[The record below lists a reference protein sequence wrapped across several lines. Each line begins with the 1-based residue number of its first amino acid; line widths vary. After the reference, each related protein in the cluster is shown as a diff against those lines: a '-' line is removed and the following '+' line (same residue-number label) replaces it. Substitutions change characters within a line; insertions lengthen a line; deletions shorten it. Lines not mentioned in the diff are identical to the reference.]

1 MPPGKSPSLPHFHL
15 KYLAAVP
22 IPPRPWSLQWLLST
36 IKRTGSTETHHGRRC
51 PHGHLQLHLAGQALI
66 ATSSSAANW
75 SSVGGTS
82 SIPLQRLATWTMLS
96 TASQSNWLTLGDYHN
111 GTSCTAGGT
120 RGFAFLGVTPANTTP
135 SGWLGLKFYT
145 FGANTLFQS
154 LAGLNR
160 STNVRCW
167 IGLTSATG
175 ATIGGSAAPQ
185 PLLMLVSATI
195 PQLAMLH
202 GNAAPQTPRLIP
214 GIERRVCEYIGKS
227 EFCHPARRGQSD
239 IQFLYHGALV
249 ASIATHLPASSTAMA
264 GILNITTLVTPF
276 TAQLVTSRVTVQS
289 DS

>member
-1 MPPGKSPSLPHFHL
+1 M
-15 KYLAAVP
+15 AAAP
-22 IPPRPWSLQWLLST
+22 LFT
-36 IKRTGSTETHHGRRC
+36 ISGTGTNNATAVDGVTVTGT
-51 PHGHLQLHLAGQALI
+51 PTAGQALI

-82 SIPLQRLATWTMLS
+82 SIPLQRLATWTIS
-96 TASQSNWLTLGDYHN
+96 TASQSNWSTLGDTTTAY
-111 GTSCTAGGT
+111 GTAGGT
-120 RGFAFLGVTPANTTP
+120 GGFAFLGVTPANTTP

-175 ATIGGSAAPQ
+175 ATMGGSAAPAASSYACFRYDTSASDAAWQ
-185 PLLMLVSATI
+185 CCTSDASSQTVVSSGVSVNTSANQNFAI
-195 PQLAMLH
+195 QC
-202 GNAAPQTPRLIP
+202 AA
-214 GIERRVCEYIGKS
+214 GS
-227 EFCHPARRGQSD
+227 SD
-239 IQFLYHGALV
+239 INFYINGALV
-249 ASIATHLPASSTAMA
+249 ATIATHLPASSTAMA